1 MNYKILK
8 CGITGHSGTL
18 GSRLI
23 KGKFNFKFIKFMED
37 ICNKKKLQQWIKK
50 NNLDL
55 IIHLAAIVP
64 TWVVERDFPYANKVN
79 YIGTKNVI
87 DAIIENNLNLKWF
100 FFASTSHVYSFPKKK
115 IKINERFKKKTISK
129 YGLTKLRA
137 ENYIKKKLSK
147 SKIPYCIGRIFSFTH
162 KNQED
167 SFLIPSIVKKIRKS
181 KNKNIVFN
189 NMNHYRDFVSVSDI
203 CEAIK
208 LLWGKKNKGEFNIA
222 SGKATNIK
230 NIAKFVCKKYKKKSI
245 FIDNGKSYL
254 VGDINK
260 IKKLGWQS
268 KKNTFQILNE
278 YLAMT

>member
-1 MNYKILK
+1 MNYKMLK

-18 GSRLI
+18 GSQLI
-23 KGKFNFKFIKFMED
+23 KGKFNFKFIKFKEN

-181 KNKNIVFN
+181 K
-189 NMNHYRDFVSVSDI
+189 
-203 CEAIK
+203 
-208 LLWGKKNKGEFNIA
+208 KK
-222 SGKATNIK
+222 
-230 NIAKFVCKKYKKKSI
+230 
-245 FIDNGKSYL
+245 
-254 VGDINK
+254 
-260 IKKLGWQS
+260 
-268 KKNTFQILNE
+268 
-278 YLAMT
+278 